1 MFNQLKTVF
10 TVALIEVLAGF
21 LYYVV
26 MYVGGGEFHALN
38 SIFALGATVVIG
50 WGLVTARRIDDKAHS
65 KTGAPR
71 ISLDSNTLIWYGFG
85 LLMSANLAG
94 TFPSLWKEGGFV
106 EILIQA
112 ALVLGAAVLAS
123 RALNA
128 EVVYTTRKYPPG
140 ILYVPFFFIAMVVP
154 SNLGLPTFVLV
165 PFGILQVII
174 VLVLIITPWSPVARQ
189 RSA

>member
-1 MFNQLKTVF
+1 MLNQLKTVF
-10 TVALIEVLAGF
+10 TVALLEVLAGF
-21 LYYVV
+21 LYYVI
-26 MYVGGGEFHALN
+26 MYVGGGQFHALN
-38 SIFALGATVVIG
+38 GVFALGATVVIG

-85 LLMSANLAG
+85 LLMSANLAS
-94 TFPSLWKEGGFV
+94 TFPGLWKEGGYV

-112 ALVLGAAVLAS
+112 LLVIGAAVLAS

-140 ILYVPFFFIAMVVP
+140 ILYVPFFLIAMVAPSSMSLPVFVMVP
-154 SNLGLPTFVLV
+154 V
-165 PFGILQVII
+165 QVVI
-174 VLVLIITPWSPVARQ
+174 VLVLMITPWSPIARQ